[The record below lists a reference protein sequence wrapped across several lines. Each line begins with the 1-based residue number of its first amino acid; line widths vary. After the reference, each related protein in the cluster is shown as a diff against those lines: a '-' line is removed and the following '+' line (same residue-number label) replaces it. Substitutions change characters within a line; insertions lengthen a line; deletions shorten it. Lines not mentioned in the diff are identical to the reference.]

1 MKFPMM
7 TRIEFIKRSIAAGV
21 GLPLLASLLTSC
33 EDEGLIL
40 PTGGE
45 DFDGKVLIIGA
56 GAAGL
61 TTAYLLNKLNID
73 FELLEASSDFGGRVK
88 RLEGFA
94 DFPIDLGA
102 EWIHTEPNILNQ
114 IAGNEKPNADI
125 ETIVYN
131 PKEIS
136 LWKDEELKTRDWARR
151 FYSEYKFKDT
161 TWYGFLETYIVPDIY
176 DRIVFN
182 APVDQIDYSG
192 DKVLVRTASQ
202 NAQTYEADQVI
213 VTVPVK
219 ILQGESIAFKPALS
233 NTKKEAIDSI
243 TVGDGLKVFIEFEER
258 FYPDILMFGPL
269 LQAAF
274 RDNKIF
280 YDAAFGKEANRHVL
294 GLFTINEQASEYVEL
309 GTDEKIIERILDELD
324 EVFDGQ
330 ARQHYKQHIIQ
341 NWTAEPYIQGSY
353 SYDFLGD
360 RAQIMADLFEPVE
373 EKLFFAG
380 EAFSDENQATV
391 HGACESAYTVV
402 SRMLEKQ

>member
-1 MKFPMM
+1 MM

-21 GLPLLASLLTSC
+21 GLPLLASILTSC

-45 DFDGKVLIIGA
+45 DFEGKVLIIGA

-61 TTAYLLNKLNID
+61 TTAYLLHKLNID
-73 FELLEASSDFGGRVK
+73 FEVLEASSDFGGRVK
-88 RLEGFA
+88 RIEGFA

-102 EWIHTEPNILNQ
+102 EWIHTDPSILNQ
-114 IAGNEKPNADI
+114 IAGNEKPNEEI

-131 PKEIS
+131 PQEIS
-136 LWKDEELKTRDWARR
+136 LWKDEDLKTRDWAKR
-151 FYSEYKFKDT
+151 FYSEYKYKNT
-161 TWYGFLETYIVPDIY
+161 TWYGFLENYIVPDIF
-176 DRIVFN
+176 DRIVFD
-182 APVDQIDYSG
+182 APVDQIDYTS
-192 DKVLVRTASQ
+192 DKVLVRTAAQ
-202 NAQTYEADQVI
+202 NAQTYEAERVI

-219 ILQGESIAFKPALS
+219 ILQGDSIEFRPTLPSRK
-233 NTKKEAIDSI
+233 TEAIESI
-243 TVGDGLKVFIEFEER
+243 TVGDALKVFIEFEER

-269 LQAAF
+269 IQAAF

-280 YDAAFGKEANRHVL
+280 YDAAFGKDTSRHVL
-294 GLFTINEQASEYVEL
+294 GLFTINEQASDYTEL
-309 GTDEKIIERILDELD
+309 GKDEKIIEQILDELD

-330 ARQHYKQHIIQ
+330 ARQYYKQHIIQ
-341 NWTAEPYIQGSY
+341 NWTAEPYIQGAY

-360 RAQIMADLFEPVE
+360 RSQIMADLFAPVE

-380 EAFSDENQATV
+380 EALSDANQATV